1 MEKPKM
7 IRNRKKF
14 LYKKLV
20 ILIICFF
27 IVLRIFSLVLS
38 KYQDEAWSV
47 AEVDVA
53 FYLLKE
59 DLQSMTI
66 NLDSLFPQEN
76 AYIYTFSI
84 GNTDGTNT
92 AEVDLTYDLK
102 LKTTTNLPLKYKLY
116 MNENYTDKNAKDI
129 IIKDEIIQDDDGTY
143 FKEISTDTQ
152 TLEYTK
158 NTTNVY
164 QLVVEFPEN
173 YDDESYQDIIEA
185 IEISIEGKQLI

>member
-164 QLVVEFPEN
+164 QLVVEFPGN